1 MENPKIAVLISC
13 DQEEKTIGEVITIIT
28 PITLTEGFRR
38 ALAGAQI
45 RVYDNNPSPE
55 PRHENEL

>member
-1 MENPKIAVLISC
+1 VENPKIAVLISC
-13 DQEEKTIGEVITIIT
+13 DREEKTIGEVI
-28 PITLTEGFRR
+28 TEGFRR